1 MKKMN
6 EILKKRIEEA
16 AINGSKHYDPN
27 ISKYSQGKQVGY
39 IRGFNEGAEYA
50 LSHQWIS
57 VEEAMPELNEEVL
70 VLFPDGSASVAL
82 RHKTFNAF
90 GGDAIVWRNGDYT
103 YDDSWIKFWMP
114 IPKFEPNKT
123 E

>member
-1 MKKMN
+1 MN
-6 EILKKRIEEA
+6 EILKKIVKSVPYKKVLPIDVNDAYKE
-16 AINGSKHYDPN
+16 
-27 ISKYSQGKQVGY
+27 
-39 IRGFNEGAEYA
+39 GFKNGAEYA
-50 LSHQWIS
+50 ISQQWIS

-70 VLFPDGSASVAL
+70 VLFPDGSATVAL

-114 IPKFEPNKT
+114 IPKFNPDKPNNP
-123 E
+123 

>member
-1 MKKMN
+1 MN
-6 EILKKRIEEA
+6 DILKKRIEEA
-16 AINGSKHYDPN
+16 ADGYSVEITPAYRNGYFERYQTADA
-27 ISKYSQGKQVGY
+27 
-39 IRGFNEGAEYA
+39 FEAGAEYA
-50 LSHQWIS
+50 ISHQFIS

-70 VLFPDGSASVAL
+70 VLFPDGSATVAL

-114 IPKFEPNKT
+114 IPKFEPRQT